1 MTTPRPSPQ
10 STGGVPETPAPI
22 QRKGLPTQPTWL
34 LSVLITL
41 AAVTVSLGLCALA
54 GALPAY
60 IPYQVAEGIC
70 LCMLILLVVYLF
82 RMCRTG
88 RWVPI
93 LLILLSAFLFY
104 SCWSFIPATIVV
116 AALFATGNG
125 ALLLATAPRKTMTW
139 LPLIPLIALGLSVPL
154 SSQPL
159 LALACLA
166 PFPAAVALAFGTRSS
181 ADISKK
187 DGLTRVG
194 VLCAVSLC
202 AGLAVLGVAAILLSR
217 SLGELSL
224 PALSDWLEGLRLT
237 LSEELMDMYAQL
249 AQMTNSGDLVTEAQA
264 LNAINS
270 LFNILPAMVVVVCN
284 LFAALAQVLLFCGL
298 SVFGYADSLKGRVQ
312 LFRMSLVSDVV
323 FLLSWVVLLIAS
335 LASADASTLPG
346 TVANNIA
353 MILQPG
359 LALCGILRLLRLLMR
374 NRRGGCLPFFL
385 IMILPF
391 LFLYAAGLLAFYEAG
406 AAILGVILARV
417 RPASGGQGGQSGENG
432 SNDNADQSGL

>member
-1 MTTPRPSPQ
+1 M
-10 STGGVPETPAPI
+10 
-22 QRKGLPTQPTWL
+22 
-34 LSVLITL
+34 
-41 AAVTVSLGLCALA
+41 
-54 GALPAY
+54 
-60 IPYQVAEGIC
+60 
-70 LCMLILLVVYLF
+70 
-82 RMCRTG
+82 
-88 RWVPI
+88 
-93 LLILLSAFLFY
+93 
-104 SCWSFIPATIVV
+104 
-116 AALFATGNG
+116 
-125 ALLLATAPRKTMTW
+125 
-139 LPLIPLIALGLSVPL
+139 
-154 SSQPL
+154 
-159 LALACLA
+159 
-166 PFPAAVALAFGTRSS
+166 
-181 ADISKK
+181 
-187 DGLTRVG
+187 
-194 VLCAVSLC
+194 
-202 AGLAVLGVAAILLSR
+202 AAILLSR

-237 LSEELMDMYAQL
+237 LSEKLMDMYAQL

-335 LASADASTLPG
+335 LVSADASTLPG

-432 SNDNADQSGL
+432 SDDGTNQSGL